1 MIGQLRRRPGVPA
14 AVVAKPP
21 LPREVYVLSVV
32 GGCVLLGLGLV
43 LPVLPVYA
51 ATFGAGPAQIGALVA
66 LFALM
71 RLITSPFCGRLGARF
86 GEQRV
91 MVAGLLLC
99 AVSSVLAAFA
109 GSYWQL
115 LVFRSLGGVGSV
127 LFSVSA
133 LATLLAI
140 APPDQ
145 RGRASAV
152 FEAGFLLGGI
162 CGPALGG
169 LLALISLS
177 APFLVYAGLLVAAA
191 VLTLAVLRTG
201 RTADREPGRDVVRLL
216 VLLRD
221 RRYRVACLTALA
233 QGWVLF
239 GLRSALI
246 PIVIVAWGHD
256 VTWVGWAFTI
266 AAVVQTLLV
275 MPAGRVVDRAG
286 RRPAMIAGTGVA
298 ATAIFALIFVD
309 TYAWLVVLLSGYAA
323 GSALLNAGPAALI
336 GDVVA
341 GRAGSGVAAFS
352 MCTDVGAVLGP
363 VVVGLIAERV
373 SVSAAFGSGA
383 ALLVVAFAASWT
395 LRTVRP
401 PTRELI
407 DGSELSPT

>member
-1 MIGQLRRRPGVPA
+1 MLAAGPGSAPPVA
-14 AVVAKPP
+14 AAQPG

-32 GGCVLLGLGLV
+32 GGCVMLGLGLV

-51 ATFGAGPAQIGALVA
+51 ATFGAGPTRIGALVA

-71 RLITSPFCGRLGARF
+71 RLATSPFCGRLGVRF
-86 GEQRV
+86 GERRV
-91 MVAGLLLC
+91 LVAGLLLC
-99 AVSSVLAAFA
+99 AVSSALTAFA
-109 GSYWQL
+109 GSYGQL
-115 LVFRSLGGVGSV
+115 LVFRSLGGAGSV

-140 APPDQ
+140 APADQ

-169 LLALISLS
+169 LLALIALS
-177 APFLVYAGLLVAAA
+177 VPFMVYAVLLLAAA
-191 VLTLAVLRTG
+191 VLTMAVLRTG
-201 RTADREPGRDVVRLL
+201 RTAGAEPGRDVVRLP

-221 RRYRVACLTALA
+221 RRYSVACLAALA

-239 GLRSALI
+239 GLRSALV
-246 PIVIVAWGHD
+246 PTVVVAWRHD
-256 VTWVGWAFTI
+256 VTWVGWAFTVS
-266 AAVVQTLLV
+266 AVVQALLI

-298 ATAIFALIFVD
+298 AAAITALVFVD
-309 TYAWLVVLLSGYAA
+309 SYAWLVVLLSVYAA
-323 GSALLNAGPAALI
+323 GSALLNAAPAALI

-341 GRAGSGVAAFS
+341 GRAGSGVAVFS
-352 MCTDVGAVLGP
+352 MCTDVGAVVGP

-373 SVSAAFGSGA
+373 SVPAAFGSGA
-383 ALLVVAFAASWT
+383 ALLVVAFVASWT
-395 LRTVRP
+395 LTTVRP
-401 PTRELI
+401 TR
-407 DGSELSPT
+407 GS

>member
-1 MIGQLRRRPGVPA
+1 M
-14 AVVAKPP
+14 
-21 LPREVYVLSVV
+21 
-32 GGCVLLGLGLV
+32 LGLGLV

-51 ATFGAGPAQIGALVA
+51 ATFGAGPTQIGALVA

-71 RLITSPFCGRLGARF
+71 RLAASPFCGRLGARF
-86 GEQRV
+86 GERRV
-91 MVAGLLLC
+91 LVAGLLLC
-99 AVSSVLAAFA
+99 AVSSALTAFA
-109 GSYWQL
+109 GSYGQL
-115 LVFRSLGGVGSV
+115 LVFRGLGGVGSV

-140 APPDQ
+140 APADR
-145 RGRASAV
+145 RGRAGAV

-162 CGPALGG
+162 CGPALSG

-177 APFLVYAGLLVAAA
+177 APFLAYAVLLLVAA

-201 RTADREPGRDVVRLL
+201 RTAGAEAGRDVVRLP
-216 VLLRD
+216 VLLWD
-221 RRYRVACLTALA
+221 RRYLVACLAGLA

-239 GLRSALI
+239 GLRGALV
-246 PIVIVAWGHD
+246 PTVVVAWGHD

-266 AAVVQTLLV
+266 SALVQTLLI

-298 ATAIFALIFVD
+298 AAAITALAFAD
-309 TYAWLVVLLSGYAA
+309 EYAWLVVLLSVYAA
-323 GSALLNAGPAALI
+323 GSALLNAAPAALV

-341 GRAGSGVAAFS
+341 GRAGSGVAVFS
-352 MCTDVGAVLGP
+352 MCTDAGAVVGP

-373 SVSAAFGSGA
+373 GVPAAFGSGA

-395 LRTVRP
+395 LTTVRP
-401 PTRELI
+401 TRR
-407 DGSELSPT
+407 S